1 MQFLIFFII
10 KSSIILKRIGVYPK
24 SWTNKQKTS
33 FLFVKIQLQKY
44 LIILLP
50 LKILVN
56 NYFVPKEFYWDK
68 FSCDWKNRDY
78 RLESDYGCS
87 ILEIGEKGKYYYG
100 RVSSDS
106 GATFYRREND
116 DFTSCK
122 KNEYYLILEKEKYLA
137 SLIIAEP
144 IFAPYKNIC
153 FEVYRV
159 SDEKIILF
167 YYDNENTTLQQN
179 IEQIDKMLDKFIGI
193 N

>member
-106 GATFYRREND
+106 GATFYRRGND

-122 KNEYYLILEKEKYLA
+122 KNEYFL
-137 SLIIAEP
+137 
-144 IFAPYKNIC
+144 
-153 FEVYRV
+153 
-159 SDEKIILF
+159 
-167 YYDNENTTLQQN
+167 
-179 IEQIDKMLDKFIGI
+179 IDKNEGLDIDMFHDKKEDILNVVHEYKVKKPYEFFIFSI
-193 N
+193 LR